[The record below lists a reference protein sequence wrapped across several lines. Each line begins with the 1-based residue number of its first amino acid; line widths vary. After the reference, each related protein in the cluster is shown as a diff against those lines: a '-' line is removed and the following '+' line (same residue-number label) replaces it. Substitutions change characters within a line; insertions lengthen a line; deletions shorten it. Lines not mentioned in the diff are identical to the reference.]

1 MYIIIIHEFV
11 YLVQEEV
18 PEEGR
23 SEEGRLILAIILTF
37 LLTLVLGVSIG
48 VLIVL
53 AVNKCRRSQNITLQT
68 ETEMRPPVA
77 IYEDPDG
84 IKPEPHT
91 QGNLAYGHV
100 QFN

>member
-1 MYIIIIHEFV
+1 MSYASISV
-11 YLVQEEV
+11 ATLS
-18 PEEGR
+18 PEA
-23 SEEGRLILAIILTF
+23 AIALTFALTF

-48 VLIVL
+48 ALSAL
-53 AVNKCRRSQNITLQT
+53 AINRCRRNQNINLET
-68 ETEMRPPVA
+68 ETEIRPPVA
-77 IYEDPDG
+77 IYEEPDS